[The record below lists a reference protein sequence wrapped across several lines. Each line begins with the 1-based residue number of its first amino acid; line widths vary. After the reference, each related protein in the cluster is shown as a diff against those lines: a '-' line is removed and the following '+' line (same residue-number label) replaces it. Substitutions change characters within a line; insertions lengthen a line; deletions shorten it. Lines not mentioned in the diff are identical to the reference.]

1 MFAKAAMI
9 VNPIAGT
16 INKDNLHQWVGDIL
30 SEKGIALETLPTKC
44 AGDACRLVDHALSN
58 DFDVVIA
65 AGGDGTVNE
74 VASALWG
81 SEVPLAI
88 IPCGSG
94 NGLARS
100 IGIPQDVE
108 KASRMITEGNFAKI
122 DRGELNGR
130 PFYCT
135 CGLGFDAEVSMK
147 FASERRRGKITY
159 IKTAFREFANY
170 KPKKYTLVTENG
182 SNDFEAL
189 LMAVCNCPQY
199 GNNAYIAPE
208 AQLTD
213 GWLDITIVRSGDI
226 VNEVKAGVEL
236 FSGKLN
242 KNILVD
248 TFKVKNAKIVLH
260 EPQPLHIDGEPLEA
274 DGELDIR
281 CAERDLNVVVP
292 PDFESLKI
300 SPIKALWQDLLT
312 DIRTPFRK

>member
-1 MFAKAAMI
+1 MI

-16 INKDNLHQWVGDIL
+16 ISKENLHGWVGDIL
-30 SEKGIALETLPTKC
+30 AEKGIGLETLPTKC
-44 AGDACRLVDHALSN
+44 AGDACRLVNHALSK

-74 VASALWG
+74 IASALWG
-81 SEVPLAI
+81 SEVPLGI

-100 IGIPQDVE
+100 IGVPQDVE
-108 KASRMITEGNFAKI
+108 KATRMIAAGNYAKI

-147 FASERRRGKITY
+147 FAKEHRRGKITY

-170 KPKKYTLVTENG
+170 KPKKYTLVTEEGNA
-182 SNDFEAL
+182 DFEAL
-189 LMAVCNCPQY
+189 LVAVCNCPQY

-226 VNEVKAGVEL
+226 VNEVKAGMEL
-236 FSGKLN
+236 FSGRLN

-248 TFKVKNAKIVLH
+248 TFRVKNAKIVLH

-274 DGELDIR
+274 EGVLDIR
-281 CAERDLNVVVP
+281 CAEKDLNVVVP
-292 PDFESLKI
+292 PNFESLKI
-300 SPIKALWQDLLT
+300 SPFKALWQDLLT